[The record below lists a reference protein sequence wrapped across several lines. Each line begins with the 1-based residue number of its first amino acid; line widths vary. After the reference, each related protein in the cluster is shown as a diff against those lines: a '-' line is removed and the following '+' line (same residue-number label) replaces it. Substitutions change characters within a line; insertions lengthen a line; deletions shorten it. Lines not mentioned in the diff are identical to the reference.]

1 MLSKLSSWWGNAHPS
16 MLYKGLEPSTLCLLD
31 VGTISPT
38 RSIPESWESISLLLR
53 AFTRRS
59 SLRDCEIVNECE
71 FLPIEIK
78 WTYCELRI
86 NRTTM
91 RTIIA
96 IMKTMAMMKRI
107 RKISSE
113 VFCSVGR
120 GPTEINTKSS
130 SSQRLMSSFSV
141 AGFDFR
147 LSLECRHY
155 FLFLSKLIYGIYV
168 IISLARTGVF
178 DVWLMK
184 WLTAE

>member
-1 MLSKLSSWWGNAHPS
+1 MKRWISRFFYKVILKYLMLSKLSSWWGNADPS
-16 MLYKGLEPSTLCLLD
+16 MLYKGLEPSTMCLLE
-31 VGTISPT
+31 VGTTSPT
-38 RSIPESWESISLLLR
+38 LLIPESWEPISLLLR

-71 FLPIEIK
+71 IHPIEK
-78 WTYCELRI
+78 KRTYCELRI
-86 NRTTM
+86 NSTTT

-113 VFCSVGR
+113 VFCSVGS

-130 SSQRLMSSFSV
+130 SSQRLMSSFSM

-147 LSLECRHY
+147 LSLQCRHY
-155 FLFLSKLIYGIYV
+155 FLFL
-168 IISLARTGVF
+168 
-178 DVWLMK
+178 
-184 WLTAE
+184 